1 MNESKPPA
9 FTKLVDE
16 SKALLGQPTPPR
28 DRIRLFKIVSIVAV
42 GVIVLILGILVPI
55 ILYAVNPRPTNLI
68 IMISDGC
75 GPASYSFARQMTGTA
90 LNIDQMLVGTVQ
102 TSSSDSLITDS
113 AAGATAYSCAL
124 RTYNGAIAV
133 DPSKKPCGTLLE
145 AAKAKGMRTG
155 LVATSRIT
163 HATPASFSAHV
174 VDRDM
179 EYYIAQQQITV
190 TKPDLMFG
198 GGLNQFTAP
207 PRPDGVNLLS
217 KAQESGY
224 QVILNQADFEGELSL
239 PILGLFANSH
249 MSFEIDRDP
258 TLQPSLAQMT
268 QKALDLL
275 QANSNKGFFLM
286 IEGSRIDMAA
296 HNNDPG
302 AHYREIL
309 AYDQAVQVVLNFV
322 KQHPET
328 TVIGVSDHETGG
340 LSLGRNFNNYTYPTY
355 EWSPQVVSA
364 QRVSAEAMS
373 NMIKG
378 GQSIVQVFA
387 SQANIVDL
395 TQDEINALQNVTNN
409 PPVLI
414 DLIGNVIS
422 YRARI
427 GWSTWGHTAVDI
439 NLYVAGD
446 QTSQFK
452 GNYLNTDIGS
462 RVASIFGFD
471 LGKATSSVQGINPVS
486 PYSYP
491 SKSRTEYHD

>member
-1 MNESKPPA
+1 MMNESKPPA

-133 DPSKKPCGTLLE
+133 DPSGKPCGTWLE

-198 GGLNQFTAP
+198 GG
-207 PRPDGVNLLS
+207 
-217 KAQESGY
+217 E
-224 QVILNQADFEGELSL
+224 
-239 PILGLFANSH
+239 
-249 MSFEIDRDP
+249 
-258 TLQPSLAQMT
+258 
-268 QKALDLL
+268 
-275 QANSNKGFFLM
+275 
-286 IEGSRIDMAA
+286 
-296 HNNDPG
+296 
-302 AHYREIL
+302 
-309 AYDQAVQVVLNFV
+309 
-322 KQHPET
+322 
-328 TVIGVSDHETGG
+328 
-340 LSLGRNFNNYTYPTY
+340 
-355 EWSPQVVSA
+355 
-364 QRVSAEAMS
+364 
-373 NMIKG
+373 
-378 GQSIVQVFA
+378 
-387 SQANIVDL
+387 
-395 TQDEINALQNVTNN
+395 
-409 PPVLI
+409 
-414 DLIGNVIS
+414 
-422 YRARI
+422 
-427 GWSTWGHTAVDI
+427 
-439 NLYVAGD
+439 
-446 QTSQFK
+446 
-452 GNYLNTDIGS
+452 
-462 RVASIFGFD
+462 
-471 LGKATSSVQGINPVS
+471 
-486 PYSYP
+486 
-491 SKSRTEYHD
+491 